1 MCAKEGVKDGKR
13 ERERE
18 KEPEKEKRYRK
29 FFTNIQIY
37 KYNSDRSIRIDNYLI
52 DLPKMD

>member
-1 MCAKEGVKDGKR
+1 MER
-13 ERERE
+13 ERERARE
-18 KEPEKEKRYRK
+18 REKEKRYRK
-29 FFTNIQIY
+29 FFTNIPIY